1 MSKKRSE
8 NNIEPTAEKRRK
20 ISDDDGHEGTCF
32 LKNIN
37 K

>member
-1 MSKKRSE
+1 MSKNRSE
-8 NNIEPTAEKRRK
+8 NNIETADKRRK